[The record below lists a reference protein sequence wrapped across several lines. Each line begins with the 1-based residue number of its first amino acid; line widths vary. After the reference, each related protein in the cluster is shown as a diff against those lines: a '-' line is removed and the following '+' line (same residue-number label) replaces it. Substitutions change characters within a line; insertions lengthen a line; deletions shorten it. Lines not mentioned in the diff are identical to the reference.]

1 VNKNIKIFINYF
13 LGPVL
18 FIWLA
23 WSVYQQIQG
32 QPDIETVLVQIRKA
46 FGSSKIL
53 LLLSVIL
60 LMPVHWSLETYKW
73 MMAVRK
79 VQVINFARALKAI
92 LSGIAFSISTPN
104 SIGEYVG
111 RVLFMDDGNRIKAIA
126 LTVVANLSQ
135 LIITMLMGTVALF
148 FLKDKLIQSDFLSE
162 PMFYATLSISIFILI
177 TLTLIFFRLSLFIKI
192 INKLPA
198 TSKFAWAVEA
208 VEHVNATLLV
218 RFLSISVL
226 RFVVFSLQYF
236 LLFRFFG
243 VDVSVVECWLGI
255 SVMFLV
261 MAAIPTIALFTDV
274 GIKNELSIKLIGI
287 FSSNSLGISLT
298 TLSVWF
304 INLVFPAVVGS
315 LIILGMK
322 NIFKTKNEK
331 KQD

>member
-1 VNKNIKIFINYF
+1 
-13 LGPVL
+13 
-18 FIWLA
+18 
-23 WSVYQQIQG
+23 
-32 QPDIETVLVQIRKA
+32 
-46 FGSSKIL
+46 
-53 LLLSVIL
+53 
-60 LMPVHWSLETYKW
+60 MPVHWSLETYKW

>member
-1 VNKNIKIFINYF
+1 
-13 LGPVL
+13 
-18 FIWLA
+18 
-23 WSVYQQIQG
+23 
-32 QPDIETVLVQIRKA
+32 
-46 FGSSKIL
+46 
-53 LLLSVIL
+53 
-60 LMPVHWSLETYKW
+60 
-73 MMAVRK
+73 
-79 VQVINFARALKAI
+79 
-92 LSGIAFSISTPN
+92 
-104 SIGEYVG
+104 
-111 RVLFMDDGNRIKAIA
+111 
-126 LTVVANLSQ
+126 
-135 LIITMLMGTVALF
+135 
-148 FLKDKLIQSDFLSE
+148 
-162 PMFYATLSISIFILI
+162 
-177 TLTLIFFRLSLFIKI
+177 
-192 INKLPA
+192 
-198 TSKFAWAVEA
+198 VEA

>member
-1 VNKNIKIFINYF
+1 
-13 LGPVL
+13 
-18 FIWLA
+18 
-23 WSVYQQIQG
+23 
-32 QPDIETVLVQIRKA
+32 
-46 FGSSKIL
+46 
-53 LLLSVIL
+53 
-60 LMPVHWSLETYKW
+60 
-73 MMAVRK
+73 
-79 VQVINFARALKAI
+79 
-92 LSGIAFSISTPN
+92 
-104 SIGEYVG
+104 
-111 RVLFMDDGNRIKAIA
+111 
-126 LTVVANLSQ
+126 
-135 LIITMLMGTVALF
+135 
-148 FLKDKLIQSDFLSE
+148 
-162 PMFYATLSISIFILI
+162 
-177 TLTLIFFRLSLFIKI
+177 
-192 INKLPA
+192 
-198 TSKFAWAVEA
+198 
-208 VEHVNATLLV
+208 
-218 RFLSISVL
+218 
-226 RFVVFSLQYF
+226 VVFSLQYF